1 MSDKTIKQEMVTYD
15 FTKNIVGIEINPSFI
30 GGLQTIA
37 SKFMLDA
44 SEEDQVKIPDAM
56 KKFELIMA
64 YDPKGTDPMPQ
75 LQLDPFEQ
83 NLYVL
88 FGLINYLRYEA
99 EKQGLTIKGEVEV
112 NEDLMKAA
120 QDQLAQGSLDGDLLN
135 RLKDLGNQFVD
146 LKDALNENEED
157 KELS

>member
-1 MSDKTIKQEMVTYD
+1 
-15 FTKNIVGIEINPSFI
+15 
-30 GGLQTIA
+30 
-37 SKFMLDA
+37 
-44 SEEDQVKIPDAM
+44 M

-135 RLKDLGNQFVD
+135 KLKDLGNQFVD
-146 LKDALNENEED
+146 LKDALNEDKED

>member
-1 MSDKTIKQEMVTYD
+1 MSEKTIKQEMVTYY

-30 GGLQTIA
+30 VGLQTIA

-64 YDPKGTDPMPQ
+64 YDPKSTDPMPQ
-75 LQLDPFEQ
+75 IQLDSFEQ

-112 NEDLMKAA
+112 NEDLMKDA
-120 QDQLAQGSLDGDLLN
+120 QDKLAQGSLDGDLLN
-135 RLKDLGNQFVD
+135 KLKDLGNQFVN
-146 LKDALNENEED
+146 LKDALNEDEED
-157 KELS
+157 K

>member
-30 GGLQTIA
+30 VGLQTIA

-64 YDPKGTDPMPQ
+64 YDPKSEDPMPQ
-75 LQLDPFEQ
+75 LHMFS
-83 NLYVL
+83 
-88 FGLINYLRYEA
+88 
-99 EKQGLTIKGEVEV
+99 
-112 NEDLMKAA
+112 
-120 QDQLAQGSLDGDLLN
+120 LA
-135 RLKDLGNQFVD
+135 
-146 LKDALNENEED
+146 
-157 KELS
+157 

>member
-15 FTKNIVGIEINPSFI
+15 FTRNIVGIEINPSFI
-30 GGLQTIA
+30 NGLQTLA
-37 SKFMLDA
+37 SKYMLNA
-44 SEEDQVKIPDAM
+44 TEEDQVKIPAAM

-83 NLYVL
+83 DLYVL

-99 EKQGLTIKGEVEV
+99 EEQGLTIKGEVEV
-112 NEDLMKAA
+112 NEDLMKTAK
-120 QDQLAQGSLDGDLLN
+120 DQLAQGSLDGDLLT

-146 LKDALNENEED
+146 LKDQLNEED

>member
-1 MSDKTIKQEMVTYD
+1 MSGKTIKQEMITYD
-15 FTKNIVGIEINPSFI
+15 FTKNIVGVEINPSFI
-30 GGLQTIA
+30 NGLQTIA
-37 SKFMLDA
+37 SKYMLNA
-44 SEEDQVKIPDAM
+44 TEEDQVKIPDAM

-83 NLYVL
+83 DLYVL

-99 EKQGLTIKGEVEV
+99 EEQGLTIKEEVEV

-120 QDQLAQGSLDGDLLN
+120 KDQLAQGALDGDLLTQLN
-135 RLKDLGNQFVD
+135 ELGNQFVD
-146 LKDALNENEED
+146 LNEKLNKDVEKD
-157 KELS
+157 K